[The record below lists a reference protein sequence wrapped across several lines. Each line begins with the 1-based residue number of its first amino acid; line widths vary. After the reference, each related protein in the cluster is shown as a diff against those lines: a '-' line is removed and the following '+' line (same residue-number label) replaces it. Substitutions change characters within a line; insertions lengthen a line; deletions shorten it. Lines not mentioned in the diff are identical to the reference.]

1 MFWVTTALS
10 LPARSSS
17 ANFKCAAL
25 GLAPWTIILSR

>member
-17 ANFKCAAL
+17 ASFKWAAL
-25 GLAPWTIILSR
+25 GLAPWMSIFSR